1 MLPTCCCEVCL
12 FPLSLSLSV
21 ANVHTCPFCCA
32 GGGLGRLPT
41 TAACSPT
48 VAVAAESKEER
59 EREERILK
67 ILNEFK
73 LQGGQYHTD
82 MIMAKTGDR
91 LLGVPPSPA
100 PCRLQRVHC

>member
-1 MLPTCCCEVCL
+1 M
-12 FPLSLSLSV
+12 
-21 ANVHTCPFCCA
+21 
-32 GGGLGRLPT
+32 
-41 TAACSPT
+41 
-48 VAVAAESKEER
+48 AVAAESKEER

-91 LLGVPPSPA
+91 LLGASQQEGGDAALQCQAPFLITMFQRFTPPEAS
-100 PCRLQRVHC
+100 LM